1 MAAGAVDQY
10 QHQESKYRDVLYVRG
25 DPLGPNTVN
34 TMPPATLEAF
44 RDHGK
49 VRASLEEDLE
59 TAHDTMEVLAQVGIS
74 MQRSLR
80 NC

>member
-1 MAAGAVDQY
+1 MATAGAVGQY
-10 QHQESKYRDVLYVRG
+10 QHQESKYRDVLYVEE
-25 DPLGPNTVN
+25 LIGPNTVN

-49 VRASLEEDLE
+49 VRASLEDLE
-59 TAHDTMEVLAQVGIS
+59 TAHDTMEVLAQVAS
-74 MQRSLR
+74 RCKRSLR